1 MRELSEFGILPCRSA
16 EFNYVSAPG
25 YQVFMQIRQLQKG
38 YDDHLRPCHVLAI
51 LGIRTIGGSLAPA
64 LWRVTYCDHLS
75 VASRIRMND

>member
-1 MRELSEFGILPCRSA
+1 MRELSAFGPSPCRSA
-16 EFNYVSAPG
+16 DLNYVSAPG
-25 YQVFMQIRQLQKG
+25 CQVFMQIRQLQKG
-38 YDDHLRPCHVLAI
+38 YDHLRPCHVLAI